1 MGEEGE
7 LFGRS
12 GVNGHSDCFH
22 ISKYCTVC
30 SDSNNVGVV
39 LYARWIILGQFRDK
53 IVPIEVKS
61 GENVRAKSL
70 KIYRETYQPKLAVRM
85 SMKDLAYDNGL
96 LNIPLYESFAA
107 EKFIG
112 EMSR

>member
-1 MGEEGE
+1 M
-7 LFGRS
+7 
-12 GVNGHSDCFH
+12 
-22 ISKYCTVC
+22 
-30 SDSNNVGVV
+30 
-39 LYARWIILGQFRDK
+39 
-53 IVPIEVKS
+53 
-61 GENVRAKSL
+61 RAKSL